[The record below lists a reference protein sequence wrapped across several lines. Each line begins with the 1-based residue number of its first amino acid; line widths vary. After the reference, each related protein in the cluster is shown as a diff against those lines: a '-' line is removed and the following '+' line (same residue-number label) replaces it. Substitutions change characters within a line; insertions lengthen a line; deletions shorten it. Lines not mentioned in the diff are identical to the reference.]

1 VSQISVFPDVE
12 IMLLYVLVP
21 LNPSMRIVT
30 SLPAGDPNKTTVRIK
45 RTSGS
50 NSNIGIDSAIVDVDV
65 WGLKSQTG
73 NVSVAART
81 IQSQLLSLMSAVVKD
96 ANQNVV
102 GVIQHVTCS
111 TGPRQLPEVNTNYV
125 RFSASY
131 TLRVHS

>member
-1 VSQISVFPDVE
+1 MVSIFPDIEV
-12 IMLLYVLVP
+12 MLLYVLVP

-30 SLPAGDPNKTTVRIK
+30 RLPAGDPDKVTVRVR
-45 RTSGS
+45 RTSGA
-50 NSNIGIDSAIVDVDV
+50 NPNIGIDNAIVDVDV

-81 IQSQLLSLMSAVVKD
+81 IQSQMLSLMSAIVRD
-96 ANQNVV
+96 AGGNQV

-111 TGPRQLPEVNTNYV
+111 ASPRELPEVNQKFV

-131 TLRVHS
+131 ELKVHS

>member
-1 VSQISVFPDVE
+1 MISIFPDVE
-12 IMLLYVLVP
+12 VMLLYVLVP

-30 SLPAGDPNKTTVRIK
+30 SLPAGDPDKVTVRVK
-45 RTSGS
+45 RTAGA
-50 NSNIGIDSAIVDVDV
+50 NPNIGIDNAIVDVDV

-81 IQSQLLSLMSAVVKD
+81 IQSQMLSLMSAVVRD

-111 TGPRQLPEVNTNYV
+111 ASPRQLPEVNQSYI
-125 RFSASY
+125 RFSATY
-131 TLRVHS
+131 ELRVHS